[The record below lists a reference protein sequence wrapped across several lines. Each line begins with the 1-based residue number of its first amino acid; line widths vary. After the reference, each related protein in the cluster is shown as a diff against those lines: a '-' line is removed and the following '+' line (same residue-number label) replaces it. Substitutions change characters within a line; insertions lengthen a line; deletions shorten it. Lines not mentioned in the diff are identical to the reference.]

1 MRGRRLTR
9 LLEVNSQAIKN
20 PLRAGFKC
28 SKRYTAYCYRD
39 GAQKKTRT
47 STPLRALAP
56 EASVSTNSTT
66 WALKAMHLH
75 SFHGTTTIALRCG
88 RELYGR

>member
-1 MRGRRLTR
+1 MGVLCSALTHKAPAEGA
-9 LLEVNSQAIKN
+9 LCFVI
-20 PLRAGFKC
+20 
-28 SKRYTAYCYRD
+28 

-75 SFHGTTTIALRCG
+75 SFHGTTSST
-88 RELYGR
+88 